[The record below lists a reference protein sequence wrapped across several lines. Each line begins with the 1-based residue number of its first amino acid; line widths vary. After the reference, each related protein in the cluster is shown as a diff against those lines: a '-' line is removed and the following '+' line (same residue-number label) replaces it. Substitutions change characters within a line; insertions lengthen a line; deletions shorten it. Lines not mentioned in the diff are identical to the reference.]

1 MNAPII
7 TPSRTVESMFP
18 TADQIPEAFRIKTP
32 INQREYL
39 INGELRHWDGEVEE
53 VISPIHIQTDQGL
66 VATKIGHFPLLSK
79 AGVLGSPK
87 RRCYC
92 LQSGSRGVANPVCCP
107 TD

>member
-7 TPSRTVESMFP
+7 TQSHTVESIFP

-32 INQREYL
+32 LNQREYL

-66 VATKIGHFPLLSK
+66 VAAKIGHFPLLLEFRLKNQTVKSSLIIRTHK
-79 AGVLGSPK
+79 K
-87 RRCYC
+87 K
-92 LQSGSRGVANPVCCP
+92 
-107 TD
+107 T